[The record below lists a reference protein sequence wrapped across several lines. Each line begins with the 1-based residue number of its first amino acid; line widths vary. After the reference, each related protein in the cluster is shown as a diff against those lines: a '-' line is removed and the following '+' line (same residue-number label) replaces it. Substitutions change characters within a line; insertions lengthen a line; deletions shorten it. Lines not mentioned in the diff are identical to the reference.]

1 MTTVAELSK
10 LTENKLHDSGKN
22 ASQAFWCEEKD
33 IEKMELL
40 QGDHVRLKTKGEG
53 PFIGE
58 ICYNVLL
65 LISIIFSWP
74 LFFWYIFFLHCYLFT
89 PSGLEAALPVHFSC
103 VRLKENSVTTKQVKF
118 IWDQQDSQV
127 CLRWGRGS
135 VLQWGS
141 VLREL
146 NQERF
151 RNQERTRKNNEQQIV
166 WAEDGHVPTPC
177 PSHDKCFNHWTP
189 PRQLVSQYPLPWDDE
204 QLLIANH
211 RT

>member
-74 LFFWYIFFLHCYLFT
+74 LFFWYIFFYIATCLLPLAWKQLYLFT
-89 PSGLEAALPVHFSC
+89 LAVSALKKIQLQRNKWNLFETSKTVRSALGGAGVLSYSGGLFWESWLY
-103 VRLKENSVTTKQVKF
+103 KQ
-118 IWDQQDSQV
+118 
-127 CLRWGRGS
+127 
-135 VLQWGS
+135 
-141 VLREL
+141 
-146 NQERF
+146 
-151 RNQERTRKNNEQQIV
+151 NQERTRKYNEQQIV

-177 PSHDKCFNHWTP
+177 PSHNKCFNHWTP
-189 PRQLVSQYPLPWDDE
+189 LRQLVSQYPLPWDDE